1 MTKWIR
7 WPGLAAFIVITA
19 LLVAGFMFLS
29 GPFIAKAIEVAGTGM
44 VGAKV
49 DVAGARPGL
58 FPLGLRL
65 SGIEITDP
73 DAPMTNAV
81 EIANISMRMDTKA
94 LMLRKI
100 DVTEMTVEGIRL
112 GTPRRVSGAL
122 PEKDKKDKGRK
133 ETGEESAS
141 SLRERIPM
149 PSMEI
154 PDVQIIL
161 ERASL
166 GSLEEAENLEKALR
180 QEYERFDERLKNLP
194 DADDFRAY
202 RTRIENL
209 KRGSGLSGVLTGA
222 RELREIKSSVDKDIL
237 ALRNTR
243 REMEESIAD
252 LRRRMAS
259 LGSMA
264 SEDVNNLMERY
275 GISDEGLSNITG
287 ILLGPEWENRL
298 RKGLGLYR
306 RVEPLLD
313 RVREREKKPEPE
325 KVLRSEGVD
334 ILFAEIPVRP
344 DFLIRRASLSLEV
357 PVGNLKGTLRNA
369 TAQQPLVGS
378 PMEIRFKGDS
388 LSDIES
394 FDLQLVFDRVNPKAP
409 TDHLK
414 AGVSG
419 WHPETMGS
427 GDLALNAEKGD
438 FSVDLISSRGAL
450 KGKMALDLTGVSFEM
465 PDSGDR
471 VRAAVASGLRD
482 INRITVQGDL
492 GGTLEKPE
500 IKLSSSLD
508 AVVRGAVTRA
518 AREATETLRARLHE
532 EVHAMTDKKIRE
544 LENQLGGMADLRAV
558 LDERLNLAGR
568 LDI

>member
-29 GPFIAKAIEVAGTGM
+29 GPFIAKAIEVAGTRM

-58 FPLGLRL
+58 FPLGLSL
-65 SGIEITDP
+65 SGIRVTDP

-81 EIANISMRMDTKA
+81 EMESIRMRMDTKA

-100 DVTEMTVEGIRL
+100 EVTEMRVEGIRL

-122 PEKDKKDKGRK
+122 PERK
-133 ETGEESAS
+133 PVEKEERPAS
-141 SLRERIPM
+141 GAMDRIPV

-154 PDVQIIL
+154 PDVKTIL
-161 ERASL
+161 DRASL
-166 GSLEEAENLEKALR
+166 GSLEEAEKLKKALSE
-180 QEYERFDERLKNLP
+180 EYESFDERLRNLP
-194 DADDFRAY
+194 DMDDLAAY
-202 RTRIENL
+202 RARIDNL

-222 RELREIKSSVDKDIL
+222 RELQQIRDDVQKDIL

-243 REMEESIAD
+243 QEMEESLAD

-264 SEDVNNLMERY
+264 AEDVNQLVEKY
-275 GISDEGLSNITG
+275 GISDEGLGNITG
-287 ILLGPEWENRL
+287 ILLGPEWEGRL
-298 RKGLGLYR
+298 RKGLALYR
-306 RVEPLLD
+306 RAEPLLE
-313 RVREREKKPEPE
+313 RIREREKKPEPE
-325 KVLRSEGVD
+325 KALRSEGVD
-334 ILFAEIPVRP
+334 ILFAEIPERP
-344 DFLIRRASLSLEV
+344 DFLIRSAGLSLEI
-357 PVGNLKGTLRNA
+357 PAGNLKGTLRNA
-369 TAQQPLVGS
+369 TNRQPLVGS
-378 PMEIRFKGDS
+378 PMEIRFRGDS
-388 LSDIES
+388 LSDLES
-394 FDLQLVFDRVNPKAP
+394 VDLELVFNRVNPKAP
-409 TDHLK
+409 SDHMK

-419 WHPETMGS
+419 WHPDTMGS
-427 GDLALNAEKGD
+427 GDLALNAERA
-438 FSVDLISSRGAL
+438 DLTLDILSRGRDL
-450 KGKMALDLTGVSFEM
+450 QGKIALDLDGVRFEM

-471 VRAAVASGLRD
+471 VRAAVASGLKD
-482 INRITVQGDL
+482 VKRISVEGRL
-492 GGTLEKPE
+492 GGTLERPE
-500 IKLSSSLD
+500 IRLSSSLD

-558 LDERLNLAGR
+558 LDERLNMAGR